1 MAEKT
6 WGGEP
11 FWGLGYEWDPEW
23 VLTDRQR
30 ELRDL
35 LIELCEKEMRANAKV
50 SDDELKFPR
59 RNLELL
65 GEHGFLALT
74 VPTEY
79 GGLGQDHVAFAMT
92 CETIARY
99 GCASTAMCYVM
110 HMGAVNTLMLRPTE
124 ALIDKYIRPLNSG
137 KIGTLSYSRP

>member
-35 LIELCEKEMRANAKV
+35 LIDLCEKEMRANAKEHV
-50 SDDELKFPR
+50 HFREAIPQTPDE
-59 RNLELL
+59 EAALL
-65 GEHGFLALT
+65 GVEPVPPAALP
-74 VPTEY
+74 V
-79 GGLGQDHVAFAMT
+79 
-92 CETIARY
+92 
-99 GCASTAMCYVM
+99 
-110 HMGAVNTLMLRPTE
+110 
-124 ALIDKYIRPLNSG
+124 
-137 KIGTLSYSRP
+137 